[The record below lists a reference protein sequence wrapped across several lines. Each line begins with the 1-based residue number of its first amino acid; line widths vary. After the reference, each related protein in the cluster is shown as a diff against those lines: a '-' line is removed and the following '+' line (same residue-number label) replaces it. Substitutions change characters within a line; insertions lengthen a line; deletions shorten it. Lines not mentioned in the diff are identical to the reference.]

1 MEMQAVFIAHGPF
14 TTDMK
19 AHRQS
24 RSKSGGNWYSVGGD
38 AYIMKA
44 FRNVELYDL
53 VINLLGVVEYA
64 ASTNGTLGFWERYL

>member
-19 AHRQS
+19 AHLQS
-24 RSKSGGNWYSVGGD
+24 RSKSSGSWYSVGGD

-53 VINLLGVVEYA
+53 VINLLGIEEYA
-64 ASTNGTLGFWERYL
+64 APTNGTPGFWERYL